1 MLIREDTYRN
11 AVLGT
16 LAKNNDTP
24 SNTRETN
31 QTKIILQKFQNFYY
45 HPTEGQDLH
54 VKSKEDD
61 SLIK

>member
-1 MLIREDTYRN
+1 MLFW
-11 AVLGT
+11 AT
-16 LAKNNDTP
+16 LAENNDTP

-54 VKSKEDD
+54 VKSKEGD